1 MGDVLHEAARPPL
14 LHGHVVR
21 VLESVPR
28 APPCGNSKSNLILRN
43 VLLYYTLQLLRSESL
58 SPVRGTSKKNEKRK
72 RAEAVEGP
80 SPGGVWGGNRRVY

>member
-1 MGDVLHEAARPPL
+1 M
-14 LHGHVVR
+14 VR
-21 VLESVPR
+21 LR
-28 APPCGNSKSNLILRN
+28 LIYNSFIIRISLSFW
-43 VLLYYTLQLLRSESL
+43 LRSESL